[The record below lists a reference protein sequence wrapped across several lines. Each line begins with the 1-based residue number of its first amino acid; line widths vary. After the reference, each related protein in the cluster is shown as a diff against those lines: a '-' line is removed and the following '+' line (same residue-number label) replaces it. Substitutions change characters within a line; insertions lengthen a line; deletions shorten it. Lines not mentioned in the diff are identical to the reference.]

1 MVDRFR
7 MGNLGEIVMRKDSV
21 FTIFMRFFPA
31 SASAGASMADSDI
44 RENMENLVQASGNSD
59 AVAAGIPRAT
69 SSGPANRNGACSH
82 PPDAVV
88 ASAWTC
94 QRRPGPHSCPMS
106 RRATY
111 VQWRRSAPRPLNREG

>member
-7 MGNLGEIVMRKDSV
+7 VGNLGGIVVREDSV

-31 SASAGASMADSDI
+31 SASAGASMADLDI

-69 SSGPANRNGACSH
+69 RAVPANMN
-82 PPDAVV
+82 
-88 ASAWTC
+88 
-94 QRRPGPHSCPMS
+94 
-106 RRATY
+106 
-111 VQWRRSAPRPLNREG
+111 